1 MKFKTFMTVY
11 AVISAVFGI
20 GFILAPGLLLPIY
33 GFEVGASINVIA
45 RLFGAA
51 LISLAIVAWSIRGVE
66 ESESRRAITL
76 ALFVGELAGL
86 VVAFIGQL
94 GGVMNALGW
103 VVVAIYLLMTA
114 GLGYFQFSKQ

>member
-1 MKFKTFMTVY
+1 MKFKTFMAVY

-33 GFEVGASINVIA
+33 GFEVSASINVIA

-51 LISLAIVAWSIRGVE
+51 LISLAILAWSIRGVE
-66 ESESRRAITL
+66 ESESRKAITL

-103 VVVAIYLLMTA
+103 VVVAIYLLMTV